1 MYSNFLNIQKSK
13 NFKQMKKSRI
23 TLLIVSIL
31 ILTIIIGFAILGE
44 GPNLFKGLNLVITLL
59 IIGLAVIAFIAALK
73 KDKEEKAG
81 IPVEDELTT
90 KIKYK
95 SGYYAYLASMYM
107 WLFIFLFKDKFTDIE
122 TMLGGGILLSALIGF
137 IAKVVVKRNYNE

>member
-1 MYSNFLNIQKSK
+1 
-13 NFKQMKKSRI
+13 MKKSRI
-23 TLLIVSIL
+23 ILLIVSIL
-31 ILTIIIGFAILGE
+31 ILTIIIAFFFLRE
-44 GPNLFKGLNLVITLL
+44 GPNVFQGLTLL
-59 IIGLAVIAFIAALK
+59 IMILIVAIAVIAFIAALK

-81 IPVEDELTT
+81 LTVEDELTT

-107 WLFIFLFKDKFTDIE
+107 WMFIFLFKDKFPDIE
-122 TMLGGGILLSALIGF
+122 TMLGGGILLSGLIGF